1 MFSVSENSYTVHID
15 SQDRKLSNI
24 CDSSH
29 SLTFHIQQSPSP
41 NPSIAKTYLDSG
53 IFFFISTPQQC
64 CSIIISCLCTCLSH
78 SILLPPQWSWGDL
91 LKTQILC
98 HLLTS
103 NTSMSPL
110 CLPDK
115 VKSFFFIVTCKYDI
129 VLWTDCSPPLSDPAL
144 CSAWLG
150 ATLLVFDALCNCGF
164 FCHNQDYLIFFSMR
178 VFINT
183 SAFAQGTFPCSFLK
197 I

>member
-1 MFSVSENSYTVHID
+1 MFSVSENSYRVHID

-53 IFFFISTPQQC
+53 IFFFISPPQQC
-64 CSIIISCLCTCLSH
+64 CSVIISCLCTCLSH
-78 SILLPPQWSWGDL
+78 SIFLPPQWSWGDL

-103 NTSMSPL
+103 NASMSPL

-115 VKSFFFIVTCKYDI
+115 VKSFFYCGLQVWYC
-129 VLWTDCSPPLSDPAL
+129 PLDWPQPSTLRSRAL
-144 CSAWLG
+144 FC
-150 ATLLVFDALCNCGF
+150 LVRCQS
-164 FCHNQDYLIFFSMR
+164 FCFQCPL
-178 VFINT
+178 
-183 SAFAQGTFPCSFLK
+183 
-197 I
+197 